1 MDYRLLIVE
10 DEFSIA
16 MDLQMRLEQM
26 GYDVIGICA
35 SYEEALL
42 KIAENKPEL
51 ILMDINLNKE
61 KTGIDV
67 AYRVYKNF
75 SIPVVFVTAFSDKT
89 TFEKAMETMPLGYVL
104 KPFKD
109 IDLSNA
115 IELAMK
121 QHAAIMAKQRQIDYL
136 SEIVKQQETVA
147 VANEPA
153 HIFIKNKGQLEK
165 VFIDEFIFLEAL
177 DNYTTIYTLNK
188 KYTINAFL
196 KDLHSQLP
204 ENKFLRIHRSYVVN
218 TDAIRSIDD
227 NLIYLKNN
235 TSVPVSKSYR
245 TDFFNKIKILS

>member
-1 MDYRLLIVE
+1 MDYTLLIVE

-16 MDLQMRLEQM
+16 MDMQMRLEEM
-26 GYDVIGICA
+26 GYEVIGISI

-42 KIAENKPEL
+42 KIAEEKPE
-51 ILMDINLNKE
+51 IVLMDINLNKE

-67 AYRVYKNF
+67 AAKVYANF
-75 SIPVVFVTAFSDKT
+75 HIPVVFVTAFSDKT

-109 IDLSNA
+109 VDLSNA
-115 IELAMK
+115 IELAMR
-121 QHAAIMAKQRQIDYL
+121 QHNAIMAKQRQIDYL
-136 SEIVKQQETVA
+136 SEIVKQNEAVA
-147 VANEPA
+147 VADGPA
-153 HIFIKNKGQLEK
+153 YIFIKNKGQLEK
-165 VFIDEFIFLEAL
+165 VFVEEFIFLEAL
-177 DNYTTIYTLNK
+177 DNYTTIYTINK

-218 TDAIRSIDD
+218 TDAIKSIDD

-235 TSVPVSKSYR
+235 TSIPVSKSYR
-245 TDFFNKIKILS
+245 TDFFNRIKILS